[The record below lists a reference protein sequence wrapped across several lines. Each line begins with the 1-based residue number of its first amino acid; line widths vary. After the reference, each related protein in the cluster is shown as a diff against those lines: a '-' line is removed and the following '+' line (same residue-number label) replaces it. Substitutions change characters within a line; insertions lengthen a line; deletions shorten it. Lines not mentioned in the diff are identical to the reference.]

1 MRIIF
6 IIYYLLITLL
16 FVSCQESS
24 SVEVERE
31 KIASLLQK
39 GDSCRQVGNEENSI
53 AFYYRSLELAKQ
65 TGEQLLEAA
74 ASDRLGIV
82 YLYRE
87 LYYDALDLFRQS
99 ASIYA
104 LTGVNIQL
112 ALALRNI
119 GRTNLVLHHSD
130 SIACYYE
137 QAIEVASRLEDKKL
151 LHTISKELEAIYSK
165 AGFYDY
171 SPRLMLKCLDSVS
184 DDDFSNLLAGEYY
197 IGMNNAEEARI
208 WLKKA
213 VQTSDMYICSSAY
226 QLLYEIEKRTNHPDT
241 AVKYAEYY
249 IQCKDSLDKQIS
261 VSSTIRAL
269 GQNYEKER
277 LKWENQQLQNEQL
290 RKRMYYL
297 IILSISC
304 CLLVVGLVLY
314 YSCVILYL
322 TLIVT

>member
-65 TGEQLLEAA
+65 TGEQSLEAA

-104 LTGVNIQL
+104 LSVN
-112 ALALRNI
+112 
-119 GRTNLVLHHSD
+119 
-130 SIACYYE
+130 
-137 QAIEVASRLEDKKL
+137 
-151 LHTISKELEAIYSK
+151 
-165 AGFYDY
+165 
-171 SPRLMLKCLDSVS
+171 
-184 DDDFSNLLAGEYY
+184 
-197 IGMNNAEEARI
+197 
-208 WLKKA
+208 
-213 VQTSDMYICSSAY
+213 
-226 QLLYEIEKRTNHPDT
+226 
-241 AVKYAEYY
+241 
-249 IQCKDSLDKQIS
+249 
-261 VSSTIRAL
+261 
-269 GQNYEKER
+269 
-277 LKWENQQLQNEQL
+277 
-290 RKRMYYL
+290 RK
-297 IILSISC
+297 
-304 CLLVVGLVLY
+304 
-314 YSCVILYL
+314 
-322 TLIVT
+322 